1 MKDTL
6 ADLYFSALCPNEV
19 DNTPQIKN
27 AYQAFDEAGE
37 RLEALLSDKEK
48 ALLHALQ
55 DAHGEVVAAL
65 RYEAFA
71 QGFKTGGR
79 LMLQMLEQE

>member
-6 ADLYFSALCPNEV
+6 ADLYFSELCPNEA
-19 DNTPQIKN
+19 DNTSQIKN
-27 AYQAFDEAGE
+27 AYRAFDEAGE
-37 RLEALLSDKEK
+37 RLESLLADKEK

-55 DAHGEVVAAL
+55 DAHGELVAAL

-79 LMLQMLEQE
+79 LMLQVLEQE